1 MRPKESEQR
10 RMARPRHQ
18 EGRAG
23 PPVDEAGLGDGHKV
37 QDMPIGH
44 PARGIGG
51 AAAGEVWARDIIVVV
66 TFY

>member
-1 MRPKESEQR
+1 M
-10 RMARPRHQ
+10 
-18 EGRAG
+18 
-23 PPVDEAGLGDGHKV
+23 DEAGLGDGHEV
-37 QDMPIGH
+37 QDTPIGH